1 MARKDIDEGP
11 QEITIGEGEMEVGPE
26 PVPEEVKEEL
36 KATAMKKLL
45 AQAYVYNNKK

>member
-1 MARKDIDEGP
+1 MQVD
-11 QEITIGEGEMEVGPE
+11 PE

-36 KATAMKKLL
+36 KKTAIKKLL